1 MISLVNS
8 CPCSR
13 GEREGE
19 EEEEQKEEEEEE
31 EEKKERGG
39 CCEYK
44 RGPWKQLV
52 VATLPAFE

>member
-13 GEREGE
+13 GERG
-19 EEEEQKEEEEEE
+19 EEEEEE
-31 EEKKERGG
+31 EEEKKKERGG